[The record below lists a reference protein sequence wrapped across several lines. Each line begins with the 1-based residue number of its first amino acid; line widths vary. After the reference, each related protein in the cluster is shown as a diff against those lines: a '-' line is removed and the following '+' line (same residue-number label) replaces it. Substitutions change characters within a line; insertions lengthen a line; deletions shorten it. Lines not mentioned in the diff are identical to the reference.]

1 MEVTARSAKGDASM
15 KKVTPKNNID
25 RMIRDLESVIDVM
38 EIDKEANPQNQ
49 EISPQIAILT
59 AAIRVLRKFKAK
71 I

>member
-1 MEVTARSAKGDASM
+1 M